1 MHIEIRAPK
10 RSEYTFI
17 NNLISQAFK
26 VQTAPIELSFFTNP
40 NIHCLV
46 AVHGKILLGT
56 ASLHIIQKSS
66 RKMGLIE
73 DVVVAPNS
81 QGKGI
86 GKKLIHELIQS
97 AEKIGCYKTILNST
111 VSNQVFYEK
120 LGFSKEQIQM
130 TIRY

>member
-1 MHIEIRAPK
+1 MN
-10 RSEYTFI
+10 YTFI

-73 DVVVAPNS
+73 DVVVDS
-81 QGKGI
+81 KDSRKGSWQKI
-86 GKKLIHELIQS
+86 SRTITPQS
-97 AEKIGCYKTILNST
+97 C
-111 VSNQVFYEK
+111 
-120 LGFSKEQIQM
+120 
-130 TIRY
+130 

>member
-1 MHIEIRAPK
+1 MHIEIRTPK

-26 VQTAPIELSFFTNP
+26 VQTTPIELSFFTNP

-73 DVVVAPNS
+73 DVVVDPKT
-81 QGKGI
+81 QGKGV
-86 GKKLIHELIQS
+86 GKKLVEQLLLKA
-97 AEKIGCYKTILNST
+97 AEMNCYKTILNATNENSG
-111 VSNQVFYEK
+111 FYTK
-120 LGFSKEQIQM
+120 LGFQKEQLQF
-130 TIRY
+130 TIRH